1 MLLILS
7 ILLNINVIISCQYY
21 YFISFYLFIYLL
33 IYLFVVVHITMIF
46 VWVFLWRVCFPSST
60 CFFFFFLLMIYISW
74 MRCLYMLR
82 IIFLLLLLF
91 ISSSSSSLSFY
102 FFSTLLAIGREFSE
116 WIRAA
121 WPTPNHWL
129 LWVSHRVSFSLFF
142 VSYTL
147 VPIIEGLIPSFIFV
161 IWHHLIMM
169 PRRLKI

>member
-1 MLLILS
+1 MS
-7 ILLNINVIISCQYY
+7 ILLF
-21 YFISFYLFIYLL
+21 YFILFIYLFT
-33 IYLFVVVHITMIF
+33 YLFICCCSYYYDF
-46 VWVFLWRVCFPSST
+46 CLGVCVTCMFPLVNL
-60 CFFFFFLLMIYISW
+60 FFFFFANDLHFMHALHIHVKNQFPFAIIVYI
-74 MRCLYMLR
+74 
-82 IIFLLLLLF
+82 IIVIITIIL
-91 ISSSSSSLSFY
+91 

-147 VPIIEGLIPSFIFV
+147 VTTIERLMPSFIFV

-169 PRRLKI
+169 PRRLKM